1 MNNLEKVDS
10 RYIYMRCCDTDSR
23 DKSHEQ
29 TDQGSSAVSFGILI
43 LSLYIVCYRC
53 YLFHGLLV
61 RSLGPTNFFFCPAKT
76 WLESL
81 CALVYRSSFRS
92 SIAQKCFTITSIL
105 KFRCASPQGR
115 LPPVLKRILTTLMVL
130 FVHCLPILRGFDKV

>member
-61 RSLGPTNFFFCPAKT
+61 RSLGTNKLLFLSSQDLVREPVCPGLPFIFSLQHRPKVLHNNLYIEVSLCQSPRTSPTCPEENFDDADGFICPLFTYST
-76 WLESL
+76 WL
-81 CALVYRSSFRS
+81 
-92 SIAQKCFTITSIL
+92 
-105 KFRCASPQGR
+105 
-115 LPPVLKRILTTLMVL
+115 
-130 FVHCLPILRGFDKV
+130 